1 MQYFRDY
8 YQNKSKYHKY
18 SRHMKVQI
26 SWGDSEKNSRLLAEP
41 TDDVLWFTN
50 IFGKTALGIGYF
62 QTLSGDEAL

>member
-1 MQYFRDY
+1 
-8 YQNKSKYHKY
+8 
-18 SRHMKVQI
+18 MKVQI

-41 TDDVLWFTN
+41 TDDELCITN